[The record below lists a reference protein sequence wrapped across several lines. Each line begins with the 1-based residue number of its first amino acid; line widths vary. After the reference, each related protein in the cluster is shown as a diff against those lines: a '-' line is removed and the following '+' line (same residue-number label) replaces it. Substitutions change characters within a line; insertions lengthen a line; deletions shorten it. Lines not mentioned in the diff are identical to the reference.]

1 MECCGKNRN
10 NNDEVKYDLDGLV
23 CYCFK
28 HSKKSLFE
36 VIQLNEEE
44 KIVNDI
50 KKKMKDPG
58 CFCESSNPSGKC
70 CMADVMDFI
79 KHFKERNLTS

>member
-1 MECCGKNRN
+1 MGCCDKKEKIN
-10 NNDEVKYDLDGLV
+10 NKVNYDLDGLI

-28 HSKKSLFE
+28 HSKKSLFDA
-36 VIQLNEEE
+36 IQLGNEK

-58 CFCESSNPSGKC
+58 CFCETSNPSGKC
-70 CMADVMDFI
+70 CMADVMGFI
-79 KHFKERNLTS
+79 KYYRDVEL